1 MPTMNNLQSRG
12 FTLIELMI
20 TVVIIG
26 IIAAIAYPSYT
37 KYMKQTRRSDA
48 QIALTRTAA
57 LQEKYYSDC
66 NHYAA
71 TLTGT
76 AASRTCGTAS
86 DYSDGVLSMNDNAST
101 TILSDNRDYV
111 ITLVPPTSSAG
122 NCPISSCFTLQA
134 TPATTANVDGGG
146 NKGTGRQTGDG
157 KFRIDSKGIKSWDK
171 NNTNSPSDSTQGPYA
186 AKWTDK

>member
-1 MPTMNNLQSRG
+1 MRNMKTQRPQG

-26 IIAAIAYPSYT
+26 IIAMIAYPSYT

-71 TLTGT
+71 TLTG
-76 AASRTCGTAS
+76 AANTRTCGTAS
-86 DYSDGVLSMNDNAST
+86 DYSDGILAMNDNAST
-101 TILSDNRDYV
+101 TVLSDNRDYV
-111 ITLVPPTSSAG
+111 ITLVAPTSSAG
-122 NCPISSCFTLQA
+122 TCPISSCFILQA
-134 TPATTANVDGGG
+134 TPATTSNVDGGG
-146 NKGTGRQTGDG
+146 NKGTGRQVGDG
-157 KFRIDSKGIKSWDK
+157 NFRISSTGIKTWAKDG
-171 NNTNSPSDSTQGPYA
+171 STYSY
-186 AKWTDK
+186 KWTDK

>member
-1 MPTMNNLQSRG
+1 MRNMKNLRPQG

-48 QIALTRTAA
+48 QIALTKAAA

-71 TLTGT
+71 TLTG
-76 AASRTCGTAS
+76 ASNTRTCGTAS
-86 DYSDGVLSMNDNAST
+86 DYSDGVLAMNDSAST

-111 ITLVPPTSSAG
+111 ITLVAPTSSAG
-122 NCPISSCFTLQA
+122 TCPISSCFTLQA
-134 TPATTANVDGGG
+134 TPATTSNVDGGG
-146 NKGTGRQTGDG
+146 NKGTGRQAGDG
-157 KFRIDSKGIKSWDK
+157 KFRIDSTGRKSWDK
-171 NNTNSPSDSTQGPYA
+171 GNTNSPNDSTHGPYA